1 MFKYAQWI
9 KFSYFNAYYRKN
21 RFKRKNYEKYGKKWE
36 MGKCCK
42 KKNQKKQKK
51 NSHKKLRIKN
61 LGKIKKK
68 SKVNFS
74 TEKFQI

>member
-1 MFKYAQWI
+1 M
-9 KFSYFNAYYRKN
+9 
-21 RFKRKNYEKYGKKWE
+21 EKSGKWE
-36 MGKCCK
+36 NVA